1 MFFLVINGG
10 VLTILENTP
19 LKGFPLS
26 RAGWNRE
33 NAHSRSFHK
42 NEIPKWGKHTYITP
56 PLTPWRGGVKNVI
69 YNLHFPK
76 GHPHGEVYRLVWG
89 RGSYKC
95 KNGIDMSQVAFYNF
109 CPPPKNSQH
118 VTAQHKVLETKG
130 GTGGGWKCNTRCWD
144 ILNGLL
150 TFPPPPP
157 RRNTKPIPLDPSPL
171 KFPLRNSWGHGRL
184 QIVSKQLYPFKTMLI
199 CIVCGGQHHLLQ
211 LAPQKKKDFTGL
223 FLLFVYLTE
232 LIVLLGGERGKTW
245 WNCWEITLP
254 FQTMLIC
261 IVSGCQHHLLQLAPP
276 PTTKDLKDFAGLFL
290 LFVCFWEGNAV
301 KHGEI
306 VGKQLYFFKPM
317 LICIVSWCQ
326 HHLLQL
332 APPTTKDLKDFTGNA
347 VKHGEIVGK
356 QL

>member
-1 MFFLVINGG
+1 MERFTGLFGG
-10 VLTILENTP
+10 GGLTNVKMELTWAKWHFTIFAPP
-19 LKGFPLS
+19 LKIH
-26 RAGWNRE
+26 N
-33 NAHSRSFHK
+33 
-42 NEIPKWGKHTYITP
+42 
-56 PLTPWRGGVKNVI
+56 
-69 YNLHFPK
+69 
-76 GHPHGEVYRLVWG
+76 
-89 RGSYKC
+89 
-95 KNGIDMSQVAFYNF
+95 MSQ
-109 CPPPKNSQH
+109 H
-118 VTAQHKVLETKG
+118 
-130 GTGGGWKCNTRCWD
+130 NTRCWKQRGGRGGVENVTRD
-144 ILNGLL
+144 VEISWMDCLH
-150 TFPPPPP
+150 FHPPPP